1 MLERLRLMRA
11 FLVRDFRTEI
21 SYRFSFLLS
30 ISGIVFTAVTYFF
43 VARLLGD
50 SVRPLLEPYGGD
62 YFAFALIGVA
72 FASYFTLGL
81 SGFARGLRL
90 AQTTG
95 TLEAMLMTPATV
107 SSVILG
113 SAAWSYVFTT
123 FRVLV
128 YLLLGV
134 ALGMELSRANY
145 LGAVV
150 TLLLAVLTFAAL
162 GIIAASVIMVTKRG
176 DPVTGLFGG
185 FATLVGGVF
194 YPVEIMPQWLQAVA
208 NLLPIT
214 YALRAMRLALLQG
227 ATWRMLRGDLLVL
240 TAFAIGL
247 FPLSLLAFR
256 YAVER
261 ARKEGSLAHY

>member
-1 MLERLRLMRA
+1 MPEGLRLLLA
-11 FLVRDFRTEI
+11 FLVRDFRTEV
-21 SYRFSFLLS
+21 SYRFSFLLNLA
-30 ISGIVFTAVTYFF
+30 GIVFTAVTYYF

-81 SGFARGLRL
+81 SGFARALRL

-95 TLEAMLMTPATV
+95 TLEAMLMTPAPV
-107 SSVILG
+107 STIILG

-123 FRVLV
+123 FRVV
-128 YLLLGV
+128 IYLSLGV
-134 ALGMELSRANY
+134 ALGIELGDANY
-145 LGAVV
+145 VAALV
-150 TLLLAVLTFAAL
+150 TLLLAISSFAAL
-162 GIIAASVIMVTKRG
+162 GIIAAGVIMVTKRG
-176 DPVTGLFGG
+176 DPVTGLVGG

-194 YPVEIMPQWLQAVA
+194 YPVEIMPQWLQGIA

-227 ATWRMLRGDLLVL
+227 VSWQGLIPDLLAL
-240 TAFAIGL
+240 AAFTIVL
-247 FPLSLLAFR
+247 FPLSLLVFR
-256 YAVER
+256 YAVDF

>member
-1 MLERLRLMRA
+1 MLEQLRLVSA
-11 FLVRDFRTEI
+11 FLARDFRTEV
-21 SYRFSFLLS
+21 SYRFSFILS
-30 ISGIVFTAVTYFF
+30 MAGIVFTAVTYYF
-43 VARLLGD
+43 VGRLLGD
-50 SVRPLLEPYGGD
+50 SVRPLLEAYGGD

-81 SGFARGLRL
+81 SGFARALRL

-95 TLEAMLMTPATV
+95 TLEAMLMTPAPV
-107 SSVILG
+107 SAVILG

-123 FRVLV
+123 FRVGV

-134 ALGMELSRANY
+134 ALGMQMGNANY
-145 LGAVV
+145 SGAAIVLV
-150 TLLLAVLTFAAL
+150 LAVATFASL
-162 GIIAASVIMVTKRG
+162 GIIAAGVIMVTKRG

-194 YPVEIMPQWLQAVA
+194 YPVEIMPDWLQAIA

-227 ATWRMLRGDLLVL
+227 ASWRELGPDLLAL
-240 TAFAIGL
+240 AIFAVVL
-247 FPLSLLAFR
+247 FPISLFVFR
-256 YAVER
+256 YAVDR

>member
-1 MLERLRLMRA
+1 MRERLRLMRA
-11 FLVRDFRTEI
+11 FLARDFRTEI
-21 SYRFSFLLS
+21 SYRFSFIMS

-95 TLEAMLMTPATV
+95 TLEAMLMTPASV

-113 SAAWSYVFTT
+113 SAVWSYVFTT

-128 YLLLGV
+128 YLGLGV
-134 ALGMELSRANY
+134 ALGMKLNNANY
-145 LGAVV
+145 LGALAV
-150 TLLLAVLTFAAL
+150 LLLAVFTFAAL

-176 DPVTGLFGG
+176 DPVTSLFGG

-194 YPVEIMPQWLQAVA
+194 YPVEIMPQWLQAIA
-208 NLLPIT
+208 DLLPIT

-227 ATWRMLRGDLLVL
+227 ASWQALGSDLLVL
-240 TAFAIGL
+240 TAFAIVL

-256 YAVER
+256 FAVER
-261 ARKEGSLAHY
+261 ARDEGSLAHY

>member
-1 MLERLRLMRA
+1 MLERLRLFLA
-11 FLVRDFRTEI
+11 FLGRDFRTEV

-30 ISGIVFTAVTYFF
+30 MVSIVFTAVTYYF

-95 TLEAMLMTPATV
+95 TLEAMLMTPAPV
-107 SSVILG
+107 SAVILG
-113 SAAWSYVFTT
+113 SAAWSYAFTT
-123 FRVLV
+123 LRVVV

-134 ALGMELSRANY
+134 ALGMQLGDANY
-145 LGAVV
+145 AGALVI
-150 TLLLAVLTFAAL
+150 LLLAVAAFASL
-162 GIIAASVIMVTKRG
+162 GIIAASVIMITKRG

-185 FATLVGGVF
+185 LATLVGGVF
-194 YPVEIMPQWLQAVA
+194 YPIEIMPDWLQAVA

-227 ATWRMLRGDLLVL
+227 ASWPALGADLLALV
-240 TAFAIGL
+240 AFTVVL
-247 FPLSLLAFR
+247 FPLSLLVFR
-256 YAVER
+256 YAVQR
-261 ARKEGSLAHY
+261 ARREGSLAHY